1 MKLLI
6 NRNSDG
12 AELSLEDK
20 LVLKAFASGGIV
32 NVQYLDE
39 KDGYRKSVEVS
50 NTLAQIGA
58 ISDVLTATA
67 DIDGTVIWINK
78 DRVTGAEDV
87 NGLAVLKFDS
97 SGAVPEAIKLNITA
111 GAWQALVIA
120 KEGDSVWNVIQHK
133 ASDNS
138 VLLVT
143 GFDISG
149 TFTAGDLITL
159 FSSSNPDN
167 NGIYEVAS
175 AVFESPDTRV
185 LFVEDIVNDDPSTG
199 YAWKKA

>member
-1 MKLLI
+1 MKLLL

-97 SGAVPEAIKLNITA
+97 SGAVPEAIKLNVNVA
-111 GAWQALVIA
+111 AWQTLVIA
-120 KEGDSVWNVIQHK
+120 KEGDFVYTVDSFTAAPNVIVLDSGDGDVTAKFTSGVVFTVFGEGDDNDAIYTVVSSAFTTTTNITVTETPTAKDPAVGFVWLK
-133 ASDNS
+133 A
-138 VLLVT
+138 
-143 GFDISG
+143 
-149 TFTAGDLITL
+149 
-159 FSSSNPDN
+159 
-167 NGIYEVAS
+167 
-175 AVFESPDTRV
+175 
-185 LFVEDIVNDDPSTG
+185 
-199 YAWKKA
+199 

>member
-1 MKLLI
+1 MKLLL

-97 SGAVPEAIKLNITA
+97 SGAAPEAIKLNVNVA
-111 GAWQALVIA
+111 AWQTLVIA
-120 KEGDSVWNVIQHK
+120 KEGDFVYTVDSFTAAPNVIVLDSGDGDVTAKFTSGVVFTVFGEGDDNDAIYTVVSSAFTTTTNITVTETPTAKDPAVGFVWLK
-133 ASDNS
+133 A
-138 VLLVT
+138 
-143 GFDISG
+143 
-149 TFTAGDLITL
+149 
-159 FSSSNPDN
+159 
-167 NGIYEVAS
+167 
-175 AVFESPDTRV
+175 
-185 LFVEDIVNDDPSTG
+185 
-199 YAWKKA
+199 

>member
-1 MKLLI
+1 MKLLL

-97 SGAVPEAIKLNITA
+97 SGAVPEAIKLNVNVA
-111 GAWQALVIA
+111 AWQTLVIA
-120 KEGDSVWNVIQHK
+120 KEGDFVYTVDSFTAAPNVIVLDSGDGDVTAKFTSGVVFTVFGEGDDNYAIYTVVSSAFTTTTNITVTETPTAKDPAVGFVWLK
-133 ASDNS
+133 A
-138 VLLVT
+138 
-143 GFDISG
+143 
-149 TFTAGDLITL
+149 
-159 FSSSNPDN
+159 
-167 NGIYEVAS
+167 
-175 AVFESPDTRV
+175 
-185 LFVEDIVNDDPSTG
+185 
-199 YAWKKA
+199 